1 MEHQKYLVFVKME
14 HLVRIIVEEYEALE
28 RLVKI
33 IETNVKNE
41 KIQDLD
47 QNHLEDLEV
56 DLMMKKRIKSKGGQ
70 TKKSRTKAPAWF
82 NDFIRNRFSK
92 LEKEVSSLRS
102 DFDRVIEL
110 NELQR

>member
-1 MEHQKYLVFVKME
+1 
-14 HLVRIIVEEYEALE
+14 VEEYEALE

-70 TKKSRTKAPAWF
+70 TKKSRTKAPA
-82 NDFIRNRFSK
+82 
-92 LEKEVSSLRS
+92 
-102 DFDRVIEL
+102 
-110 NELQR
+110 